1 MIIILVQIVILI
13 VLLILSA
20 FFSSSET
27 ALFTLTSVH
36 IAHIRDTHKRAA
48 DLIEAMRAQPNRLLS
63 TILIGNTLVNFA
75 AASLGYALFQQ
86 MGIPHAEIAAIVVM
100 TIVLLIVGEVVPK
113 RLAMAKTE
121 WVSRHYAPIL
131 TVLIKVLKPLRHLVE
146 GLAARITGTIDEPAI
161 PLTEDE
167 FLTVVE
173 VGEEEG
179 VLDKEERTMVDG
191 IIGLEETHACDVM
204 TPRVDLVSI
213 DLDDPLDRQIE
224 TARSVCYRYI
234 PVYRSSIDQI
244 EGLLDLPAFL
254 LDDRNEITPFIIAPI
269 FIPETKP
276 LDQLL
281 SEMQRERSR
290 VAVVLDEYGGTA
302 GLVTRGDILEEIAD
316 DVDDEFSDARLTI
329 RRLSED
335 RWLVDGSVSIE
346 DVADELD
353 VTLEA
358 ENADRIAGWV
368 IAHAGKIPK
377 PGEVIEAQGLRATV
391 QRVRQHR
398 ITVIQLRKLA
408 GESIPEEP
416 A

>member
-1 MIIILVQIVILI
+1 MILAIELVILAL
-13 VLLILSA
+13 LLICSA
-20 FFSSSET
+20 FFSSAET
-27 ALFTLTSVH
+27 ALFTLTSVE
-36 IAHIRDTHKRAA
+36 IAHIRTRHKRAA
-48 DLIEAMRAQPNRLLS
+48 ELIEAMRAAPTRLLS

-75 AASLGYALFQQ
+75 TASLGFTIVLQA
-86 MGIPHAEIAAIVVM
+86 GIPRAEVVAILIM
-100 TIVLLIVGEVVPK
+100 TVILLIVGEVAPK
-113 RLAMAKTE
+113 RLAMARTE
-121 WVSRHYAPIL
+121 WVAQHYAPIL
-131 TVLIKVLKPLRHLVE
+131 TMLIKLMKPLRHMLE
-146 GLAARITGTIDEPAI
+146 GLAARIATTIDEPAV
-161 PLTEDE
+161 PLSEDE

-179 VLDKEERTMVDG
+179 VLDEEERTMVDG
-191 IIGLEETHACDVM
+191 IIGLEETQACDVM

-254 LDDRNEITPFIIAPI
+254 LDDREEIAPFIVTPH

-281 SEMQRERSR
+281 ADMQRERAR

-302 GLVTRGDILEEIAD
+302 GLITRGDILEEIAD
-316 DVDDEFSDARLTI
+316 DVDDEFEDARLTLQ
-329 RRLSED
+329 RLSED
-335 RWLVDGSVSIE
+335 SWLADGSVSID

-353 VTLEA
+353 LNLEA

-377 PGEVIEAQGLRATV
+377 PGAVVEAQGLRATV
-391 QRVRQHR
+391 QRVRRHR
-398 ITVIQLRKLA
+398 ITVLQLKRLPTPLA
-408 GESIPEEP
+408 EEETL
-416 A
+416 